1 MHGVGPPEWRDIN
14 RAIAGGYD
22 LGLVTTVTLFQ
33 RAVGL
38 EADGIAGPKTLAAL
52 CRKPSPAPPAAD
64 PLARL
69 EPLREAAR
77 SAAGS
82 GTQRA
87 VAVAREACD
96 LYIRETGGRNR
107 GPLVDAIQL
116 FAAGSTGYAWCAAFC
131 DTCLRLGFEAA
142 GGKPPLRVGV
152 SCSSLVQ
159 RAGKKGLVFE
169 PQGFSL
175 GQYPSARPLPGDLLV
190 LRGGETG
197 FHHVGLVVGAS
208 QPDGRIP
215 TIEGNTNDSGSAEG
229 DGVYKR
235 LRNPA
240 RPRCVLVRLG

>member
-1 MHGVGPPEWRDIN
+1 MT
-14 RAIAGGYD
+14 A
-22 LGLVTTVTLFQ
+22 VTLFQ
-33 RAVGL
+33 KAKGL
-38 EADGIAGPKTLAAL
+38 QVDGIVGPQTLAAL
-52 CRKPSPAPPAAD
+52 CKKPSPAPPAAD

-87 VAVAREACD
+87 VAVAREA
-96 LYIRETGGRNR
+96 LSLHIRETGGKNR

-116 FAAGSTGYAWCAAFC
+116 FAASSTGYAWCAAFC

-152 SCSSLVQ
+152 SCSSLVR
-159 RAGKKGLVFE
+159 RAGRKGLVFE

-175 GQYPSARPLPGDLLV
+175 GQYPSARPRPGDLLV
-190 LRGGETG
+190 LRGGKTG
-197 FHHVGLVVGAS
+197 FHHVGLVVGAP

-229 DGVYKR
+229 DGIYKCV
-235 LRNPA
+235 RNPA
-240 RPRCVLVRLG
+240 RPHCVLVRLG